1 MKCSDG
7 NVVRHWTQIANSELS
22 LMIQSHT
29 ITILTQRCAWGESN
43 LIFIQHALALQRSC
57 HHHLVRQVRFST
69 VRRKRYLV
77 RGAERMQCE
86 SSPLIA
92 LKKSSYLLNLNSEL

>member
-43 LIFIQHALALQRSC
+43 FIFIQHALALQRSC

-69 VRRKRYLV
+69 VKNALYDVNVFIWLGGQSV
-77 RGAERMQCE
+77 C
-86 SSPLIA
+86 SVNLPL
-92 LKKSSYLLNLNSEL
+92 